1 MRLLLL
7 LCARRKQLQQQLWQQ
22 LSIRASRSNS
32 VQPLTSVRRIIIL
45 QHSREMGCCV
55 RLSLLPVM
63 AVFIS
68 VLAYRVTAGEL
79 NT

>member
-1 MRLLLL
+1 VRLLLL
-7 LCARRKQLQQQLWQQ
+7 LCATRKQLQQQQ

-32 VQPLTSVRRIIIL
+32 VQPLTSVRRIISL

-63 AVFIS
+63 AVFVS

>member
-1 MRLLLL
+1 VRLLLL
-7 LCARRKQLQQQLWQQ
+7 LCATRKQLQQQQQ

-32 VQPLTSVRRIIIL
+32 VQPLTSVRRIISL

-63 AVFIS
+63 AVFFS